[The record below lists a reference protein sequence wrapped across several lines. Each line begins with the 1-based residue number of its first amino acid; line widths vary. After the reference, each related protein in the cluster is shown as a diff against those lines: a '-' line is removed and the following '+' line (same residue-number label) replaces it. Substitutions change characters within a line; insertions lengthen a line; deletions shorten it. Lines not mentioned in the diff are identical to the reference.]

1 MQNLQFESEQ
11 RLEHIPCCLCG
22 KSTFDKVLTSQCVNS
37 HNQQPFAEEVGNVRE
52 KFNLARCTNC
62 GLQQVNPRPV
72 KQYISH
78 YYSEDYYAH
87 TSLKRK
93 KPGKKSS
100 LLNKW
105 MDFKDDIRRLI
116 WIRFYNYP
124 HNSEENKNSVGFHKK
139 FFLWFFYLTYRS
151 RLDIIPFAGEGRLLD
166 IGCGNG
172 RYLSTM
178 RKLGWRTSGVEKSP
192 KASRYAKEEL
202 HLDVNTGDLLD
213 SKYQDKSFDAVT
225 MWHSLEHLYEPFQTL
240 KEIGRMLNNDGLLV
254 VAVPNIDSF
263 VAKIFRTYWYGLQLP
278 IHLIAFTPDSITKM
292 LKSAEFDVQKI
303 YYDRRG
309 STLRLSLL
317 NLKDGKYRFLS
328 RLSSFKGAIKMLN
341 FILAKFGSC
350 DIIVIHSR
358 KKTSD
363 DV

>member
-1 MQNLQFESEQ
+1 MQNSQLKAGEKYEYV
-11 RLEHIPCCLCG
+11 PCCLCG
-22 KSTFDKVLTSQCVNS
+22 KNTFDKVLTSQCVNS
-37 HNQQPFAEEVGNVRE
+37 HSQHYFAEEVGNVRE
-52 KFNLARCTNC
+52 KFNLVRCTNC

-72 KQYISH
+72 KQYIGH

-87 TSLKRK
+87 TSLKSK

-100 LLNKW
+100 FLKKW
-105 MDFKDDIRRLI
+105 IDFKDDMRRLI
-116 WIRFYNYP
+116 RKRFYSYP
-124 HNSEENKNSVGFHKK
+124 YNCEENKNDVCFHKK
-139 FFLWFFYLTYRS
+139 IFLWFFYLTYRS
-151 RLDIIPFAGEGRLLD
+151 RLDVIPFTGEGRLLD

-178 RKLGWRTSGVEKSP
+178 RKLGWQTSGVEKSP
-192 KASRYAKEEL
+192 KASRYAREEL

-213 SKYQDKSFDAVT
+213 SKYHDKSFDAVT

-263 VAKIFRTYWYGLQLP
+263 VAKIFKTYWYGLQLP

-292 LKSAEFDVQKI
+292 LKSAGFDVQKI

>member
-1 MQNLQFESEQ
+1 MDGFQ
-11 RLEHIPCCLCG
+11 R
-22 KSTFDKVLTSQCVNS
+22 
-37 HNQQPFAEEVGNVRE
+37 R
-52 KFNLARCTNC
+52 
-62 GLQQVNPRPV
+62 
-72 KQYISH
+72 Y
-78 YYSEDYYAH
+78 
-87 TSLKRK
+87 K
-93 KPGKKSS
+93 KAYP
-100 LLNKW
+100 
-105 MDFKDDIRRLI
+105 
-116 WIRFYNYP
+116 IRFYNYP

-213 SKYQDKSFDAVT
+213 YKYHDKSFDAVT

-254 VAVPNIDSF
+254 VAVPNIDSL
-263 VAKIFRTYWYGLQLP
+263 VAKVFKTYWYGLQLP

-292 LKSAEFDVQKI
+292 LNSAGFDVQKI